1 MESAWRLGGVS
12 IVELGKRVWAHI
24 NEILDR
30 SAALSYYFIF
40 ALFPTLL
47 FLTALL
53 ALLPIPHLL
62 DRLMAY
68 ITAVLPGT
76 RGCWSRKHWTKP
88 FKAPMQG
95 CCPWARSP
103 RCGRPRVG

>member
-1 MESAWRLGGVS
+1 MEARRCVDRRTR
-12 IVELGKRVWAHI
+12 KRVWTPI

-53 ALLPIPHLL
+53 GAPPHSHLL

-68 ITAVLPGT
+68 VRAFFPGT
-76 RGCWSRKHWTKP
+76 RGAGPDDTGP
-88 FKAPMQG
+88 ALQG
-95 CCPWARSP
+95 AHAGLLSVGAVTALWQ
-103 RCGRPRVG
+103 PRVA